1 MIAQHI
7 ANLMGNVKQG
17 VRSVLPVII
26 LLVFTIV
33 GAFMFLSVEGPNE
46 KYQLEQLKME
56 REKLLE
62 DTAFRLNTIKN
73 MNPIQAYNH
82 TIDTLVTYRN
92 KLGVGEVHLNDT
104 KWNIWGSIYYAMTIY
119 TTIGYGNITP
129 ATTTGR
135 VLTIIYA
142 FIGIP
147 LALIS
152 LIALGSFFAKVCMFL
167 WNFIIRTFG
176 CFSKDLEK
184 KMKTLGPDETKSES
198 EEENQEEL
206 LNFPVTFLIFL
217 TILWI
222 FLCAYIF
229 LLWEDTWDYGTSL
242 YFVLIS
248 FTTIGFGDVIVSKSK
263 YIIPVGCLILIGLAL
278 VSTVLTIIQ
287 KQIEAVATNMKDSID
302 KEYLAALEQV
312 SEQLDAEDEAISN
325 GGDVEKG
332 DKKGKKK
339 KNKKKDRSLD
349 EVVKRMP
356 LKNRFLYHVMGD
368 SNRKQLAQHAKQRSR
383 ITVTSV
389 QTDPWLM
396 EGQSSNVENLNY

>member
-7 ANLMGNVKQG
+7 ANLMGNLKQG
-17 VRSVLPVII
+17 VRSVLPVVI

-46 KYQLEQLKME
+46 KYQLEQLKKE

-92 KLGVGEVHLNDT
+92 KLGVGEVHLNET

-152 LIALGSFFAKVCMFL
+152 LIALGSLFAKVCMVL
-167 WNFIIRTFG
+167 WNFLIRTFG
-176 CFSKDLEK
+176 CVSKDLEK
-184 KMKTLGPDETKSES
+184 KMKKLGPDDTKSETDDD
-198 EEENQEEL
+198 QEEL
-206 LNFPVTFLIFL
+206 LNFPVTFLILL

-222 FLCAYIF
+222 FFCAYIF

-302 KEYLAALEQV
+302 KEYLAALEQA
-312 SEQLDAEDEAISN
+312 SEQLDAEDEAMSN
-325 GGDVEKG
+325 GGDAEKG

-356 LKNRFLYHVMGD
+356 LKNRLLYHVMGD
-368 SNRKQLAQHAKQRSR
+368 NNRKQLANHAKQRSR

-396 EGQSSNVENLNY
+396 EGKSSNIENLNY